1 MKINMNNE
9 NINNILTADV
19 IDIINTKSATVMKSR
34 GWDII
39 DPVSIFMG
47 VVMYCDGE
55 NHTRQH
61 KYIKNTLYSILKKH
75 KLLDKS
81 FAKSIIYKVFKDEY
95 EMKAGKVMSLS
106 FDEEVDNLVQL
117 LSDYAKEYKCQA
129 DIEDLIRI
137 LFAKQSGQYSGKLY
151 MFFASVRQ
159 ELLNNNINFI
169 VENLF
174 DDVNESFKAKQLRYG
189 SLDDIPALHSLMQ
202 DAVYNTDEYIGN
214 ENEINA
220 LVHSLVHYKNK
231 SCCLQAEAGV
241 GKTALVLEVAK
252 RIMNEQI
259 PELKGTIIYE
269 MSISEIKS
277 KSGLVGMLEQ
287 QVNAIINA
295 VKEYDNVILF
305 IDEIHMICSDY
316 QDLSIGNLLKTAIS
330 SGDIRVIGATTL
342 KEYKASI
349 AKDKALARRMPPVLL
364 QEPNK
369 ETTIEIVKAVKHSYE
384 SFHGAKLPDALVE
397 KLVDYGNIYG
407 VEFSNPDKSLR
418 LVDDVLAYCKLNNI
432 PEASEEEIINS
443 INLKYGIKASKNR
456 WKDAYNGFKSDLLG
470 QDEVIDKW
478 MHILAGIQTGARTQK
493 RPLDVVLAVGSTGV
507 GKTETGK
514 LLAKYFLGN
523 EKAVIV
529 ENMENYSTEF
539 DASRFLG
546 SAPGFVGYEDGTS
559 FTNKIKQYPNA
570 IIVFDEIE
578 KAHQKI
584 HTMLQT
590 ALDTGELNA
599 ADGSTISLKNNIII
613 ITTNL
618 GCGDSSGIQGEMVN
632 RTEEIANKIKERFA
646 PDFRARF
653 KHIIY
658 YKPLTND
665 VINKLIDK
673 SVDELNKLSNLNVVL
688 TEDDR
693 KAIIKKSKIETNG
706 ARNVA
711 VNVESFFND
720 IAYKKLME
728 E

>member
-19 IDIINTKSATVMKSR
+19 IDIINTKSATIMKSR
-34 GWDII
+34 GWDVI
-39 DPVSIFMG
+39 DTVSIFMG
-47 VVMYCDGE
+47 VVMYCDDE

-151 MFFASVRQ
+151 MFFAAVRQ
-159 ELLNNNINFI
+159 ELLNNNVNFI

-174 DDVNESFKAKQLRYG
+174 DDVNEAFKAKQLRYG

-305 IDEIHMICSDY
+305 IDEIHMICSEH

-384 SFHGAKLPDALVE
+384 SFHGAKLPDTLVE

-456 WKDAYNGFKSDLLG
+456 WKDTYNGFKSDLLG
-470 QDEVIDKW
+470 QDKVIDKW